1 MAALAIFCERTR
13 WTRNIVAINW
23 QHENPATTPAFYQLN
38 NCRSNMQRRQ
48 ATLKNKHPQ
57 LLAHADITCA
67 CSLFMQFTVVHV
79 HGSEA
84 KTRKGKEPNAFV
96 TFLRVTAILSKFRWH
111 RNENFIFFTFK
122 SFFIRHHRTGK
133 YITLPKLKDNW
144 NIFKWLTRVHCKLSV
159 GTLASR

>member
-1 MAALAIFCERTR
+1 
-13 WTRNIVAINW
+13 
-23 QHENPATTPAFYQLN
+23 
-38 NCRSNMQRRQ
+38 MQRRQ

-96 TFLRVTAILSKFRWH
+96 TFLRVTAILSKPGDIGMKIICY
-111 RNENFIFFTFK
+111 IFL
-122 SFFIRHHRTGK
+122 H
-133 YITLPKLKDNW
+133 LKA
-144 NIFKWLTRVHCKLSV
+144 FL
-159 GTLASR
+159 